1 MAMTE
6 KDNEDVDGDFVNLI
20 LVLQYI
26 WEGEEGS
33 DKFWDK
39 NNDWLLDDSGSKV
52 YL

>member
-1 MAMTE
+1 MDENDKENAE
-6 KDNEDVDGDFVNLI
+6 NNLADLI
-20 LVLQYI
+20 LILQYI

-39 NNDWLLDDSGSKV
+39 DKDWLLDDSGARV